1 MASEPT
7 TPLRLRDLKSAAQGL
22 KPRLWIGKSGVTP
35 ELLAALD
42 QALNDHELVKLKFEA
57 FKDQKKALAPEI
69 AERTRS
75 RLVLRVGNVAVY
87 YRRRERD
94 PHAG

>member
-7 TPLRLRDLKSAAQGL
+7 IPPRLRDLKSAAQGL
-22 KPRLWIGKSGVTP
+22 KPLLWIGKSGVTP
-35 ELLAALD
+35 EVLAALD

-57 FKDQKKALAPEI
+57 FKDQKKILAPEI
-69 AERTRS
+69 AETTRS